1 MTREVVPHPMVEK
14 VTAVL
19 MEHARNRELPYSTG
33 IHIASVLPYHST
45 GQGFHNLKIC
55 LKAADI
61 TSAALLFAAQRRA
74 GQVANRGGRLS
85 GQLPS

>member
-1 MTREVVPHPMVEK
+1 MDMHGW
-14 VTAVL
+14 
-19 MEHARNRELPYSTG
+19 NRELPYSTG

-61 TSAALLFAAQRRA
+61 TSAALLFAARTVKRWTRCLS
-74 GQVANRGGRLS
+74 RGGLATGFLGDS
-85 GQLPS
+85 